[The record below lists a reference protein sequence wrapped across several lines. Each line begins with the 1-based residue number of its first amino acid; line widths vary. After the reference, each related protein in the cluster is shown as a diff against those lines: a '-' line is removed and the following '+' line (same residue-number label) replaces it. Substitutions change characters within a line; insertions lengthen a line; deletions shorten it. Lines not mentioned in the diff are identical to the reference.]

1 MPRTASLNVR
11 IEPHVK
17 ERLERLADSLD
28 RTKSYLAE
36 RAIEAY
42 LEANEW
48 QIQAIREALKEADSD
63 QAEWVD
69 HDDLKTKWAAKRA
82 D

>member
-1 MPRTASLNVR
+1 
-11 IEPHVK
+11 
-17 ERLERLADSLD
+17 LD
-28 RTKSYLAE
+28 RTKSYVAE

-42 LEANEW
+42 LDANEW

-69 HDDLKTKWAAKRA
+69 HDELKTKWTAKRA